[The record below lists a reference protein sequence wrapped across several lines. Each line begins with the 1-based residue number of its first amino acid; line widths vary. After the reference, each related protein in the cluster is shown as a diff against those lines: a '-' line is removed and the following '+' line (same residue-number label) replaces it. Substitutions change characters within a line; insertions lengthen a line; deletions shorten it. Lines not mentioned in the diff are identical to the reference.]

1 MVSAVVALFE
11 YLKVLY
17 VFRNDITSKCE
28 KLMQF
33 QRLLVSI
40 FLAMSSVY
48 VSGCATNSVAPTTV
62 IETNPD
68 AVTVP
73 YRLSSAGRII
83 IDVAVNETEP
93 QPFVLDTGA
102 SVSVFYNNFVED
114 IGLTPTGDTVLIRG
128 LVAVGRRPVIEDI
141 DFDIGGKQ
149 FSSARAVT
157 LEAPSVSDNSVG
169 LLGSDILSNSL
180 LLINREKMVA
190 TLIPS
195 QAIKPKIFSGWL
207 RMSLKGNTKGREDIG
222 LHFAET
228 DFGDKRIPVLIDT
241 GSNTNFM
248 NWSMATLDKS
258 IKRLER
264 RMRSEGVLQGAL
276 ETTPLRLNTKLF
288 GLSLGEKYWPEL
300 DVTVIEL
307 ESLSTIA
314 PVDRPMMI
322 AGAGMFTPQ
331 TFAFDFGRNQIYIR
345 PSENE
350 VSAPRQETVLP
361 QAGRLEIN

>member
-1 MVSAVVALFE
+1 MRL
-11 YLKVLY
+11 
-17 VFRNDITSKCE
+17 
-28 KLMQF
+28 
-33 QRLLVSI
+33 QRLLVYI
-40 FLAMSSVY
+40 FWAVSSANLI
-48 VSGCATNSVAPTTV
+48 GCTTNPVAPAMT
-62 IETNPD
+62 IESNPN

-73 YRLSSAGRII
+73 YRLSSAGRIV
-83 IDVAVNETEP
+83 IDVAVNGTEP

-102 SVSVFYNNFVED
+102 SVSVLYNDFAED

-128 LVAVGRRPVIEDI
+128 LVAVGRRPVIEGL
-141 DFDIGGKQ
+141 DFVIEEKR
-149 FSSARAVT
+149 FSSVRAVT
-157 LEAPSVSDNSVG
+157 LDAPSVSDNSFG

-180 LLINREKMVA
+180 LLFNHEKMVM

-195 QAIKPKIFSGWL
+195 LTIKPKIFSGWL
-207 RMSLKGNTKGREDIG
+207 RMPLKGNTKGREDIG

-248 NWSMATLDKS
+248 NWRMATLDKS

-307 ESLSTIA
+307 EPLSTIA

-350 VSAPRQETVLP
+350 VSAPRQDTILP
-361 QAGRLEIN
+361 QGGVLEIN